1 MTEEKATTK
10 KTPAAKKSAT
20 GAAAAAPAATT
31 EVTPPAKPPA
41 TKKAVAAATP
51 EKKAPVSKVAPPPVL
66 EADSPPAP
74 TECAA
79 LPGVLGKPSPEERY
93 RMVQSAAYFIAEKD
107 GFQGPDTD
115 YWVRAEREIAL
126 QLGEAAA

>member
-1 MTEEKATTK
+1 MTEEKTTTK
-10 KTPAAKKSAT
+10 KTPAAKKSVTAT
-20 GAAAAAPAATT
+20 AAAAPAATT
-31 EVTPPAKPPA
+31 DAAAPAKAPTA
-41 TKKAVAAATP
+41 KKAVAATAP
-51 EKKAPVSKVAPPPVL
+51 EKKAPAKKVVPTPAL
-66 EADSPPAP
+66 EADPPPAP

-79 LPGVLGKPSPEERY
+79 LPGVSGKPSPEERY

-107 GFQGPDTD
+107 GFQGRDTD